1 MEPVCT
7 IYIKNTFINVFD
19 AEEFKPAKRHH
30 SYPPPPRDQ
39 GSSVKHLT
47 FLEELQKAPVYHT
60 HGGAPVQAGEVEDS
74 GDEAKSSDEEAP
86 ISSEKPASSKKRR
99 RRANRPCKTKRERH
113 LRFVMRTCSEV
124 DKDPTSFNL
133 CHVDLPPSLTSNP
146 KKYLFFQ
153 AQIQSYQQQ
162 LLNSETSLV
171 SDPVCQT
178 YLRNLARDQTISQL
192 GKW

>member
-7 IYIKNTFINVFD
+7 IYIKNTFINAFD

-30 SYPPPPRDQ
+30 SYPPSPRNR
-39 GSSVKHLT
+39 GTLEKKHLT
-47 FLEELQKAPVYHT
+47 FLEELEKPPLSHS
-60 HGGAPVQAGEVEDS
+60 HGGAPVQAS
-74 GDEAKSSDEEAP
+74 EAKSSADEAP
-86 ISSEKPASSKKRR
+86 TSSEKPASSKKKR